1 MNTHMY
7 EHTFIPSLTLMVTP
21 TRREDWLIYLSEK
34 TNNVRSTSSLIHWPQ
49 PVTWDHSRPRC
60 CFWQCLLTYTVVD
73 DATSISNHDTKSK
86 SKPMHSKP
94 GHMMSIHAEV
104 KRRVNCQSTLKP
116 SQRKNRSNTGRTLHA
131 QHLKVHRLGLR
142 CSAHPRE
149 TPSPATISYKHLS
162 LSLSLAFSFTFTCI
176 H

>member
-1 MNTHMY
+1 MY

-86 SKPMHSKP
+86 SKRMHSKP

-104 KRRVNCQSTLKP
+104 KRRWTVSQHSSQVREKTAPTLEELCTL
-116 SQRKNRSNTGRTLHA
+116 SIWRYTGWAWDVVLIQDNTLTSDH
-131 QHLKVHRLGLR
+131 
-142 CSAHPRE
+142 
-149 TPSPATISYKHLS
+149 
-162 LSLSLAFSFTFTCI
+162 
-176 H
+176 